1 MDKIV
6 FIELTGYYATSNKI
20 SDTLDCEKCLE
31 EAKEKAENL
40 GLPSEHFEEACE
52 EVCGDD
58 LEEVDTSDLKT
69 EKILIR
75 VEDIKNISQNSKGKV
90 IIQSR
95 HSFMPRLY
103 DDTYESVI
111 ERVKDYITIV

>member
-1 MDKIV
+1 MNKIV
-6 FIELTGYYATSNKI
+6 FIELTGYYATSN
-20 SDTLDCEKCLE
+20 SMADTFNCEKCLE

-40 GLPSEHFEEACE
+40 GVSSEHFEEACE

-58 LEEVDTSDLKT
+58 LDEVNTDDLKT